1 MEDRESRRYY
11 FPETLNNQKRWFGLP
26 PEEAV
31 ILIGCGGLGFW
42 IDMFVIMLITGGA
55 LWLLVR
61 HLKKG
66 QGSWWLLNLLYWY
79 LPTTLFRT
87 QLRRVPD
94 SGNRHWMQ

>member
-55 LWLLVR
+55 LWLL
-61 HLKKG
+61 
-66 QGSWWLLNLLYWY
+66 
-79 LPTTLFRT
+79 
-87 QLRRVPD
+87 
-94 SGNRHWMQ
+94 